1 MVSRIVHLKLTVDED
16 ISLFSFYSSIE
27 KYLSSFQTKEK
38 SLVYPSIEKNSYRSF
53 NNEDWNIFHF
63 VQGYWC

>member
-27 KYLSSFQTKEK
+27 KYVSGFQTKEH
-38 SLVYPSIEKNSYRSF
+38 SLVYPSIETNSYRSF

>member
-16 ISLFSFYSSIE
+16 ISLFSFYSSME
-27 KYLSSFQTKEK
+27 KYVSGFQTKEK
-38 SLVYPSIEKNSYRSF
+38 SLVYPSIEKNSYRNF
-53 NNEDWNIFHF
+53 NTEDWNIFHF